1 MTVNTN
7 IGNHVIISPKCGI
20 GHDCLIEDYVTLL
33 WNVNVSGNELIRKGA
48 TLGSGSTIIQGLE
61 IGKNSYVG
69 AGTVVIRD
77 IEENKTAVGV
87 PSRYIGEY

>member
-1 MTVNTN
+1 MRRSFFV
-7 IGNHVIISPKCGI
+7 GYEPQRLAGLSPG
-20 GHDCLIEDYVTLL
+20 G
-33 WNVNVSGNELIRKGA
+33 
-48 TLGSGSTIIQGLE
+48 
-61 IGKNSYVG
+61 G